1 MTSFG
6 LGDAVTTTLL
16 STWSVGW
23 LKTYAPLS
31 FRFEAGSVSSLLL
44 DIDSL
49 LLAADFN
56 GLVSPTMYTFGNKV
70 VLDVAVVIV
79 VAVVV
84 VDVAFVVVALVVG
97 VATVAVK
104 PLINFGPMLEE
115 DLFTLVS
122 LEEVGIES
130 AVAAF
135 VMVNF
140 RLESEAKFDSF
151 ESNDGNASSSSSSTT
166 AKTLRG
172 DEFEASDVTWP

>member
-1 MTSFG
+1 M
-6 LGDAVTTTLL
+6 
-16 STWSVGW
+16 
-23 LKTYAPLS
+23 
-31 FRFEAGSVSSLLL
+31 
-44 DIDSL
+44 
-49 LLAADFN
+49 
-56 GLVSPTMYTFGNKV
+56 
-70 VLDVAVVIV
+70 
-79 VAVVV
+79 
-84 VDVAFVVVALVVG
+84 
-97 VATVAVK
+97 K

-122 LEEVGIES
+122 IELVGIES

>member
-1 MTSFG
+1 
-6 LGDAVTTTLL
+6 
-16 STWSVGW
+16 
-23 LKTYAPLS
+23 
-31 FRFEAGSVSSLLL
+31 
-44 DIDSL
+44 
-49 LLAADFN
+49 
-56 GLVSPTMYTFGNKV
+56 MYTFGNKV
-70 VLDVAVVIV
+70 VLDVAVVMV

-115 DLFTLVS
+115 DLITLVS

-172 DEFEASDVTWP
+172 DEFEASDITWP